1 LPAAGKAAKG
11 KDAKTEPAKGVAAKA
26 AGKDKDAKAPTPKPP
41 ASTKPGSK
49 MPLVV
54 IGGVILL
61 LLIVGSIAAWLLT
74 RPQETPAEEQ
84 TAQTEQTTTPETTT
98 PETTPAE
105 TPGESTEATAEVP
118 PETTTPAEQP
128 GTTPQTQVAPIV
140 IVTFIA
146 EPSTITAGQSTT
158 LRWNTTGT
166 TLVQIEPGLTR
177 GRAIGQISVSPKQ
190 TTTYRLV
197 ARGLAGRKTQELQVT
212 VRPAEEGGQQD
223 SAPNPNGMTLDALT
237 RALSAGE
244 NVVPINQ
251 LMVRVGLNGVNFQV
265 SPQAQAAILSAGE
278 RGERKR
284 EDVVRIVDLA
294 KRGGRR

>member
-1 LPAAGKAAKG
+1 
-11 KDAKTEPAKGVAAKA
+11 
-26 AGKDKDAKAPTPKPP
+26 
-41 ASTKPGSK
+41 

-54 IGGVILL
+54 VGGVILL

-74 RPQETPAEEQ
+74 RPQETPADEQ
-84 TAQTEQTTTPETTT
+84 TAQTEQSTTPETTT
-98 PETTPAE
+98 PETTPTE
-105 TPGESTEATAEVP
+105 TPGTSPESTAEVP
-118 PETTTPAEQP
+118 PETTPPAEQP
-128 GTTPQTQVAPIV
+128 GTTPPAQVTPIA

-166 TLVQIEPGLTR
+166 TLVQIEPGLAR
-177 GRAIGQISVSPKQ
+177 GRAIGQISVAPKQ

-212 VRPAEEGGQQD
+212 VRPAEDSGQQD
-223 SAPNPNGMTLDALT
+223 AAPNPSGMTLDALT

-251 LMVRVGLNGVNFQV
+251 LMVRVGLNGVDFQV
-265 SPQAQAAILSAGE
+265 TPQAQSAILSAGE